1 MKKRHAYVPSMSDAT
16 VIAKSGQD
24 WATWFDVLDAAGAM
38 TLDHQGI
45 THIVSKRPGVSGWWC
60 QMIAVEYERARGLRV
75 RHETSSGF
83 SVSVSKTVAASLSDV
98 YQAAAHAAKR
108 AKWFPKGA
116 FAVSSQTKDKYLRGS
131 WKKSA
136 RLEFGFYAKDKGK
149 AQIAVQINKLAEE
162 SDVERERA
170 AWKAALG
177 KLEETIVGRG

>member
-1 MKKRHAYVPSMSDAT
+1 MTKRQGHVPSMSEAI
-16 VIAKSGQD
+16 VRAKSGQD
-24 WATWFDVLDAAGAM
+24 WATWFDVLDTAGAM
-38 TLDHQGI
+38 TLGHQAI
-45 THIVSKRPGVSGWWC
+45 TDIVSRRPGVSSWWC
-60 QMIAVEYERARGLRV
+60 QMIAVEYERARGLRK

-116 FAVSSQTKDKYLRGS
+116 FTASSQTKDKYLRGS

-136 RLEFGFYAKDKGK
+136 RLEFGFYAKGKGK
-149 AQIAVQINKLAEE
+149 AQIAVQINKLAKE

-177 KLEETIVGRG
+177 KLEATIAPRR